1 MTDTPSSELSLS
13 EVRELCE
20 IGLKGL
26 PIPNPFSVEQLRIN
40 MEIARGRRIIMQ
52 PIPESMITAS
62 TACGLR
68 IKDAGFSVILHRQR
82 PSAYLTEHVKLHELV
97 HEWLDH
103 GTQLSADELRALLPV
118 FGPDL
123 VERVMAGK
131 VTVQARS
138 NYRTLEERIAE
149 VGASLI
155 PRMARDVPTDD
166 MLGRL
171 GDTLSRPAGG
181 SSRTGRRLRSLF
193 RRS

>member
-1 MTDTPSSELSLS
+1 M
-13 EVRELCE
+13 
-20 IGLKGL
+20 
-26 PIPNPFSVEQLRIN
+26 
-40 MEIARGRRIIMQ
+40 
-52 PIPESMITAS
+52 
-62 TACGLR
+62 
-68 IKDAGFSVILHRQR
+68 
-82 PSAYLTEHVKLHELV
+82 KLHELV

-103 GTQLSADELRALLPV
+103 STQLSPDELRALLPV

-123 VERVMAGK
+123 VKRVMAGK

-155 PRMARDVPTDD
+155 PRMARELPSDDV
-166 MLGRL
+166 LGRL

-181 SSRTGRRLRSLF
+181 GYRTGRRLRSLF